1 MKSKKDNKINDE
13 DYVLIFLSKQKNWLV
28 KVESGKS
35 FHTHRGLLNFDSIIG
50 QEYGSTSIT
59 SLGEIMW
66 ILKPTIYDFV
76 LKCRRLTQIVY
87 PKDLGVIAARTG
99 LSPGKIVVESGTGSG
114 SLTMFAANLVK
125 PSGHVYS
132 FEIRPEFLKI
142 AENNIIRAGLSKN
155 VTIKLCDAKEGLN
168 IIDADIALLDI
179 GDPWTLVK
187 PMWKSLKGSGNL
199 AAISPTMNQ
208 VEKLTDELIET
219 GFVDIESIEVI
230 VRGLEARS
238 GKTRPSMRM
247 IGHTA
252 YLTFARKSFKP
263 DKD

>member
-1 MKSKKDNKINDE
+1 MKLKKTNQINEE
-13 DYVLIFLSKQKNWLV
+13 DYILIFLNKQKNWLV

-50 QEYGSTSIT
+50 QEYGSTIIT
-59 SLGEIMW
+59 SLGEVMW

-87 PKDLGVIAARTG
+87 PKDLGVIAAMTG
-99 LSPGKIVVESGTGSG
+99 LSPGKIVVESGAGSG

-142 AENNIIRAGLSKN
+142 AENNIIRAGLSEY
-155 VTIKLCDAKEGLN
+155 VTIKLCDAKEGLD
-168 IIDADIALLDI
+168 ITDADIALLDI

-187 PMWKSLKGSGNL
+187 PMWKALKGSGNL
-199 AAISPTMNQ
+199 VAISPTMNQ

-219 GFVDIESIEVI
+219 GFVDIESLEVI
-230 VRGLEARS
+230 VRGLEART

-252 YLTFARKSFKP
+252 YLTFARKALKT